1 MEKIPTAKEIL
12 KETDSY
18 SHIDDGG
25 DKVFYSGFVE
35 SLMIEFAKLH
45 CEAQAKVISEKAE
58 IEEIWDNPVNPSM
71 GITYGVDK
79 DSILNSYP
87 LENIK

>member
-1 MEKIPTAKEIL
+1 MEKIPTAEEIL

-35 SLMIEFAKLH
+35 LLMIEFAKLH
-45 CEAQAKVISEKAE
+45 VEAALKEASLYTLMDFEKE
-58 IEEIWDNPVNPSM
+58 L
-71 GITYGVDK
+71 K
-79 DSILNSYP
+79 DSYP

>member
-1 MEKIPTAKEIL
+1 MKKIPTAEEIL

-18 SHIDDGG
+18 SHINDGG

-45 CEAQAKVISEKAE
+45 VKAALKAASATLPYDDRMNQSIVDTIAIEK
-58 IEEIWDNPVNPSM
+58 
-71 GITYGVDK
+71 
-79 DSILNSYP
+79 SYP
-87 LENIK
+87 LDKIK

>member
-1 MEKIPTAKEIL
+1 MEKIPTAEEIL

-45 CEAQAKVISEKAE
+45 VDAALKEAVNNAE
-58 IEEIWDNPVNPSM
+58 LKHVMYTENDYCIDEN
-71 GITYGVDK
+71 
-79 DSILNSYP
+79 SILKSYP
-87 LENIK
+87 LDKIK